1 MYVTS
6 GLGTMTLVH
15 YLTQCKH
22 MYHSQFL
29 SFTKCG
35 GAKAYVNARGSV
47 VRRGATLKELTADLN
62 KATAEVGRYHMGYA
76 WKKGGKHGAHII
88 TVEKNPDGSI
98 RIYDPQSGGILKWK
112 DIATTLN
119 MTQPVIVYRVDNLY
133 INTDI
138 IDQIVVPAAE

>member
-1 MYVTS
+1 MYVTR

-88 TVEKNPDGSI
+88 TVEKIPDGSI
-98 RIYDPQSGGILKWK
+98 RIYDPQSGLTH
-112 DIATTLN
+112 DINDFVKTISTKRYVLL
-119 MTQPVIVYRVDNLY
+119 YRVDNLHV
-133 INTDI
+133 NTSI
-138 IDQIVVPAAE
+138 IDEVVDVIS